1 MPWHGRSPR
10 HRSPARASAPC
21 CRRSRTSSSPR
32 WRERSSAV
40 RRRVRGARWG
50 VAGAAGPVTAQ
61 EAPAPVVRLRLDEAR
76 AGAVEASHRL
86 AEARARETVAQAVI
100 EARVAAERPSVS
112 ASAGYTRTNH
122 VTPFFVPGP
131 TGLPRVIYPDVP
143 DNYASRLDLRWPIY
157 TGGRTDA
164 LERAA
169 RAEAGAAA
177 ADVDTARADLRL
189 EVARAFWAVV
199 TARAAVAVLE
209 EALERAGVN
218 VNDARQRLNA
228 GLVPPNEVA
237 SAEAQQA
244 RQRMLL
250 VEARNQRDVAAADL
264 ARLAGFE
271 PSQAVEPVAD
281 LQRAAA
287 AEQTFEAPA
296 REGLA
301 RRPERK
307 ALELRA
313 TAADL
318 QKAAA
323 AAGRKPVIAVAG
335 GVDYARPNPRI
346 FPRADR
352 WDDSWDAGVNVTWP
366 LWDGGRVAA
375 DVAQSVGA
383 ASAVRARMREFDS
396 VLAVEVRQRS
406 LDISSGTAAVAAA
419 DEAVRAATEARRVV
433 GERYRAG
440 VIAQGDVLDA
450 ELALLQSQLDRTRAL
465 ASVRLAESRLDRA
478 LGR

>member
-1 MPWHGRSPR
+1 VRNRVATAGLKACSYGVL
-10 HRSPARASAPC
+10 ALAL
-21 CRRSRTSSSPR
+21 TVSSS
-32 WRERSSAV
+32 
-40 RRRVRGARWG
+40 
-50 VAGAAGPVTAQ
+50 AQ
-61 EAPAPVVRLRLDEAR
+61 EAPAVRMTLDEAR
-76 AGAVEASHRL
+76 ARALEASHRL
-86 AEARARETVAQAVI
+86 AEARARETVAQASI
-100 EARVAAERPSVS
+100 AAREAAERPLVA

-122 VTPFFVPGP
+122 VLEFSVPSP
-131 TGLPRVIYPDVP
+131 TGVPRVLYPDVP
-143 DNYASRLDLRWPIY
+143 DNYRTRLDLQWPIY

-169 RAEAGAAA
+169 RAEASAAS

-199 TARAAVAVLE
+199 TARATVGVVE

-218 VNDARQRLNA
+218 VGDARQRLNA

-250 VEARNQRDVAAADL
+250 VEARNQRDVASADL
-264 ARLAGFE
+264 ARLVGLD
-271 PSQAVEPVAD
+271 PSQIVEPVAD
-281 LQRAAA
+281 LQQPAAGERSFDA
-287 AEQTFEAPA
+287 LA

-307 ALELRA
+307 ALELRI

-323 AAGRKPVIAVAG
+323 AAGRKPLIAVGG
-335 GVDYARPNPRI
+335 GVDYARPNPKI

-352 WDDSWDAGVNVTWP
+352 WDDSWDAGVNVTWS

-375 DVAQSVGA
+375 DVAQAAGA
-383 ASAVRARMREFDS
+383 ATAVRERLREFDS
-396 VLAVEVRQRS
+396 VLGVEVRQRS
-406 LDISSGTAAVAAA
+406 LEISSGAAAIAAA
-419 DEAVRAATEARRVV
+419 DEAVRAAAEARRVV

-465 ASVRLAESRLDRA
+465 ASVRLAEARLDRA
-478 LGR
+478 VGR